1 MGAIAGAMAE
11 NNKITYIADYPLYG
25 TIAHINAFA
34 MGAKMINPRA
44 EIHLDWRCLK
54 DNDVMENLKKLSP
67 SCFSTRDMLMPDE
80 DLRYFGIYQ
89 IQDGQPR
96 NLAMPLLHWGKFYE
110 QLIRAIM
117 DGSWNHDDNSA
128 MHKAINYW
136 WGMSA
141 GVIDVIC
148 SRNLP
153 IGTKRL
159 IELLKKTIMNGEFNL
174 FSGVLYSQDGIVQP
188 DPNHVLSP
196 DELINMD
203 WLAENV
209 IGHIPS
215 KDELL
220 ESAIPVYLQQGIDT
234 KG

>member
-1 MGAIAGAMAE
+1 
-11 NNKITYIADYPLYG
+11 
-25 TIAHINAFA
+25 
-34 MGAKMINPRA
+34 
-44 EIHLDWRCLK
+44 
-54 DNDVMENLKKLSP
+54 
-67 SCFSTRDMLMPDE
+67 
-80 DLRYFGIYQ
+80 
-89 IQDGQPR
+89 
-96 NLAMPLLHWGKFYE
+96 
-110 QLIRAIM
+110 M
-117 DGSWNHDDNSA
+117 DGSWNHDDSSA
-128 MHKAINYW
+128 LNKAINYW

-141 GVIDVIC
+141 SVIDVIC

-159 IELLKKTIMNGEFNL
+159 IDLLKKTIMNGEFNL
-174 FSGVLYSQDGIVQP
+174 FKGILYSQNGIIQP
-188 DPNHVLSP
+188 DPNHILTP

-209 IGHIPS
+209 IGHIPT